1 MPLIF
6 IAIFNTKFYPKRD
19 TDKIVIYLDKP
30 PVRIRISRTSSI
42 VASDLSDAGDATP
55 GLLPPPLVLLLSDDN
70 TFCAREHLSQSFV
83 RLKLPQNLYKT
94 LLLYLSVVLHKN
106 TIVNYGMV

>member
-1 MPLIF
+1 M
-6 IAIFNTKFYPKRD
+6 
-19 TDKIVIYLDKP
+19 IYLDKP

-55 GLLPPPLVLLLSDDN
+55 GLPPPLVLLLSEDN

-83 RLKLPQNLYKT
+83 RLKLPQNLCKT

-106 TIVNYGMV
+106 TIVNYGKV